1 MILVHCKV
9 ASSWKLSNVRLH
21 LDGEDAGEQT
31 DGGLEVVG
39 GVRQLLLRQL
49 KSFTF
54 VKERSQN
61 VDKV

>member
-1 MILVHCKV
+1 MIVVHSKV
-9 ASSWKLSNVRLH
+9 APSWKLSKVRLH
-21 LDGEDAGEQT
+21 LDGEDAGEKA

-39 GVRQLLLRQL
+39 GVRQLLLRHL

-54 VKERSQN
+54 VKSRSQN

>member
-9 ASSWKLSNVRLH
+9 ASSWKLFSVRLH

-39 GVRQLLLRQL
+39 GVRQLLLRHL

-54 VKERSQN
+54 VKSRSQN